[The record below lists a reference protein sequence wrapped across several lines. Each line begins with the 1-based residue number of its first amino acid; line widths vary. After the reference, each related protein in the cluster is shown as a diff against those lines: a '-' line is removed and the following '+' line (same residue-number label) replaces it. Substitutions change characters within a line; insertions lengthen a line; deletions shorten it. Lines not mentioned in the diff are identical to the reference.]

1 MRRFLNV
8 LTRSRTLTI
17 VGAITLAAFLFVVAD
32 LFQIDWI
39 WPAMVF
45 GVAVLLWLLS
55 WAWKRHKTRRA
66 NAKLG
71 DMLEQQAET
80 GRGHASAEPGKQ
92 AELETLRARL
102 SAAVKTIKTS
112 KIGQASGGA
121 ALYELPWYI
130 VIGNP

>member
-55 WAWKRHKTRRA
+55 WAWKRHTTRRA

-71 DMLEQQAET
+71 DMLEQQA
-80 GRGHASAEPGKQ
+80 
-92 AELETLRARL
+92 
-102 SAAVKTIKTS
+102 
-112 KIGQASGGA
+112 
-121 ALYELPWYI
+121 
-130 VIGNP
+130 